1 MLCRTDR
8 RGCCSSESLST
19 VISFRR
25 LGHHIRFAC
34 TLSARDNARLSSVG
48 DLRCEIKGVVSSLLQ
63 RAGAVSGEATSARF
77 PSDSVLFLRGAA
89 VARVRTL
96 GPLPLVICCGKRKKK
111 RKITSIAKGIIKKQ
125 VSRRNDGILTSCVDA
140 EVYVCQRRSEKLA
153 LRTLIGSRRPDS
165 AHPSTFIRLGV
176 KKTSNFL
183 FLRRTIP
190 LTSNF
195 SFESKLELP
204 YLPLIYHAA
213 KNDNFME
220 PLSHLCSRQL
230 LSSAIYSFWPSAP
243 GRQPLT
249 SESF

>member
-1 MLCRTDR
+1 MRNK
-8 RGCCSSESLST
+8 RGCFEPPAKGWGGLRGSHFRSFPFRLCSVLAGRGSSSGT
-19 VISFRR
+19 HF
-25 LGHHIRFAC
+25 GPP
-34 TLSARDNARLSSVG
+34 SARYL
-48 DLRCEIKGVVSSLLQ
+48 LRKE
-63 RAGAVSGEATSARF
+63 
-77 PSDSVLFLRGAA
+77 
-89 VARVRTL
+89 
-96 GPLPLVICCGKRKKK
+96 KKK
-111 RKITSIAKGIIKKQ
+111 IRKITSIAKGIIKKQ

-153 LRTLIGSRRPDS
+153 LRALIGSRRSDS

-213 KNDNFME
+213 ENDDFME